1 MMQLR
6 ARPVPCL
13 ENLPETLNPILR
25 RVYGARGV
33 LCADELELGL
43 DRLLQA
49 DTMLGI
55 EEAVALLHAALAR
68 DQCIVFV
75 ADFDADGATSCAVGM
90 RALRAMGAQSVD
102 YVVPD
107 RFRHGYG
114 LTPSIVELVRARGA
128 ALLVTVDNGMSSL
141 EGVAAARAAGLTVLI
156 TDHHL
161 PGTSLPIANA
171 IVNPNRPGDVFPSK
185 ALAGVGVIFYVML
198 ALRRALRAAGWF
210 TSRALPEPRLADLL
224 DLVALGT
231 VADVVPLD
239 ANNRRLVAQGLARLR
254 AGRGQPGVRALLEV
268 AGRDPSRLLASDLG
282 FAVGPRLNAA
292 GRLSDMS
299 RGIECLLS
307 DDPVRCA
314 AIARELDGLNQQRRV
329 LERQMQED
337 ALEQV
342 FQDLPQTGELPAA
355 LCLFDPDWHQGVIGV
370 VAGRVKDRF
379 HRPVIAFAVAG
390 DDELKG
396 SARSIPGVHIRDLLD
411 TIAAG
416 HPGLLTRFG
425 GHAMAAG
432 LSLPRAHLEA
442 FRAALET
449 VAAAHI
455 DPALLA
461 PEILTDGSL
470 CPDEI
475 STELAHALQA
485 AGPWGQA
492 FPEPLFE
499 GEFEIRSLRVV
510 GEHHLRLSLGLE
522 EKIFEAMAFNASD
535 ASWARE
541 GHRIR
546 AAYRVAL
553 NHWRGREDLQLVLT
567 HAESCGA

>member
-1 MMQLR
+1 
-6 ARPVPCL
+6 V
-13 ENLPETLNPILR
+13 EGLPETLNPVLR
-25 RVYGARGV
+25 RVYAARGV
-33 LCADELELGL
+33 QRADELELGL

-49 DTMLGI
+49 DTLLGI
-55 EEAVALLHAALAR
+55 EDAVDLLRDALTG
-68 DQCIVFV
+68 DQRIVFV

-90 RALRAMGAQSVD
+90 RALRAMGAKSVD

-114 LTPSIVELVRARGA
+114 LTPSIVELVQARGA
-128 ALLVTVDNGMSSL
+128 SLLVTVDNGMSSL
-141 EGVAAARAAGLTVLI
+141 EGVAAARAAGIIVLI

-161 PGTSLPIANA
+161 PGAELPQANA
-171 IVNPNRPGDVFPSK
+171 IVNPNRAGDVFPSK

-198 ALRRALRAAGWF
+198 ALRRLLRESGWF
-210 TSRALPEPRLADLL
+210 ERCALPEPRLADLL

-239 ANNRRLVAQGLARLR
+239 ANNRRLVGQGLARLR

-268 AGRDPSRLLASDLG
+268 AGRDPDRLVASDLG

-299 RGIECLLS
+299 LGIECLLS
-307 DDPVRCA
+307 DDPLRCT
-314 AIARELDGLNQQRRV
+314 AIARELDALNQQRRA
-329 LERQMQED
+329 LERQMQDD

-342 FQDLPQTGELPAA
+342 LRELPHTGELPAA
-355 LCLFDPDWHQGVIGV
+355 LCLFDPGWHQGVVGV

-379 HRPVIAFAVAG
+379 HRPVIAFAGAG

-411 TIAAG
+411 TLAAS
-416 HPGLLTRFG
+416 HPGLLSRFG

-442 FRAALET
+442 FRAAFEA
-449 VAAAHI
+449 VAKAHV

-461 PEILTDGSL
+461 PEILTDGTLGSN
-470 CPDEI
+470 EI
-475 STELAHALQA
+475 SLELAQVLQA
-485 AGPWGQA
+485 GGPWGQA

-499 GEFEIRSLRVV
+499 GVFEIRSLRVV
-510 GEHHLRLSLGLE
+510 GEHHLRLALGLDGTE
-522 EKIFEAMAFNASD
+522 FEAMAFNASD
-535 ASWARE
+535 APWAHE
-541 GHRIR
+541 GQRIR

-553 NHWRGREDLQLVLT
+553 NHWRGREDLQLVVI
-567 HAESCGA
+567 HAQLSAR